1 MDPKIGMYS
10 KNRVGQVRFENF
22 DFLVIVKDPTWS
34 KFFSFFFFFFF
45 FCKGFGPGHRFE
57 SGPRNR
63 VKLKVEGD
71 VFDDVIFLY

>member
-34 KFFSFFFFFFF
+34 KFFLSFFFF
-45 FCKGFGPGHRFE
+45 
-57 SGPRNR
+57 
-63 VKLKVEGD
+63 V
-71 VFDDVIFLY
+71 

>member
-34 KFFSFFFFFFF
+34 KFFLSFFFFFF
-45 FCKGFGPGHRFE
+45 CVRG
-57 SGPRNR
+57 
-63 VKLKVEGD
+63 LD
-71 VFDDVIFLY
+71 QVIDSSQVQETGSS

>member
-45 FCKGFGPGHRFE
+45 FVKGLDQVIDSSQVQETE
-57 SGPRNR
+57 SS
-63 VKLKVEGD
+63 
-71 VFDDVIFLY
+71 

>member
-45 FCKGFGPGHRFE
+45 
-57 SGPRNR
+57 
-63 VKLKVEGD
+63 L
-71 VFDDVIFLY
+71 